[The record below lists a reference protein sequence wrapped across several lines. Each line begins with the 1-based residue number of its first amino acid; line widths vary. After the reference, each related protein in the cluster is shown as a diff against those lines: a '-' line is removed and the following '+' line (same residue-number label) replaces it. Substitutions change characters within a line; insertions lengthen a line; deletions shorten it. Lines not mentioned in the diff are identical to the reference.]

1 MLSQQGSQ
9 EGEEGEVPREWG
21 SLSLWELSHEIGP
34 AVEQFKRGQTCLEC
48 GVVRMRVSARG
59 RRSTQDSRSS
69 EASLVRC
76 VLMMLFTRS
85 TLPDDWGL

>member
-21 SLSLWELSHEIGP
+21 GLSLWEVSQEIGP
-34 AVEQFKRGQTCLEC
+34 AVEQLKRGQTCLEC
-48 GVVRMRVSARG
+48 GVVRMRVSARA
-59 RRSTQDSRSS
+59 TQDSRSS

-76 VLMMLFTRS
+76 VLMMPFTRS